1 MMGPISTLGRAAEAS
16 VQQKQSSGM
25 PPDQAVAYTEQLLL
39 DGISPDLETM
49 MAQASQLRQMQRKP
63 PQMTIRDQLNQA
75 YQGIAGLPTPGFQ
88 PGFNEG
94 GIVAFASGDLVD
106 DMMPR
111 LTPEQIRM
119 QMMRQKAAE
128 GRMGLGSYGIGLEN
142 YPELIEDVPEGKR
155 VVTNIVDDKGNL
167 WHKLEDGTFRQA
179 SGKRLEGAKIE
190 GGRLVYP
197 DRPSIVQREAT
208 AYRAGQPSGIRG
220 LPGPDVTVDRT
231 SGRDVVTD
239 RRPTTATP
247 DVKKP
252 GRISRGLAALGPVA
266 VAGGVGAMIS
276 DVGERAE
283 AQRGEGADTGPVF
296 PIGAMGVAYST
307 KSAPKPS
314 DIGDMFSSFFSGAT
328 LGIFGD
334 REAERA
340 AERKPEAKP
349 EAKPAAKPKPSGG
362 GAAVPAKARQGMFDI
377 PIAIETARA
386 TLNYAVKEDDEFQ
399 KLLKRAEAEGTGPY
413 SKMFTEGDRIKTER
427 MEALKKSKDSNF
439 GRALVAAG
447 LAMAQQAAKGGQ
459 PGNESQKFLAAAVE
473 GLGGYMKAQE
483 FLGQEREKAQKELDK
498 FTLDMEQ
505 LREASRGDLRGLAL
519 KRFNDAQA
527 RAEKAN
533 DNARGLMIV
542 QAQLETS
549 MDLAQTKAASSLQNA
564 QIRAQSQ
571 LMAQA
576 QKEIANSP
584 GYMAAE
590 MKYAQ
595 ATQAKNPKE
604 QQAALA
610 EMEDL
615 IQKRVRMNMQI
626 PSYMAGI
633 QYNPASGDLDFSATD
648 AIVEMALG
656 TGK

>member
-75 YQGIAGLPTPGFQ
+75 YQGIANLPTPGFQ
-88 PGFNEG
+88 PGFAGG

-208 AYRAGQPSGIRG
+208 AYRAGQSSGIRG

-283 AQRGEGADTGPVF
+283 AQRGEGADTGPVISAG
-296 PIGAMGVAYST
+296 PMGIAYST

-340 AERKPEAKP
+340 AERKAEAKP
-349 EAKPAAKPKPSGG
+349 EEKSAVKPKPSGG
-362 GAAVPAKARQGMFDI
+362 MAPAAKPRGGMFDI

-542 QAQLETS
+542 QKQMEYAREALGIKT
-549 MDLAQTKAASSLQNA
+549 AASLQNA
-564 QIRAQSQ
+564 QTRAQSQ

-576 QKEIANSP
+576 QKEVADSP
-584 GYMAAE
+584 AYMAAQI
-590 MKYAQ
+590 KYAQ

-604 QQAALA
+604 QQAALT
-610 EMEDL
+610 EMNNL
-615 IQKRVRMNMQI
+615 IRQRVQMNMQI

-648 AIVEMALG
+648 AIVDMALG

>member
-75 YQGIAGLPTPGFQ
+75 YQGIANLPTPGFQ
-88 PGFNEG
+88 PGFAGG

-111 LTPEQIRM
+111 LTPEQIRNQMLM
-119 QMMRQKAAE
+119 QQRAEAGLRFRQNLAN
-128 GRMGLGSYGIGLEN
+128 MGLEDF
-142 YPELIEDVPEGKR
+142 PELVEDVPESER
-155 VVTNIVDDKGNL
+155 VVTRTVDDKGNL
-167 WHKLEDGTFRQA
+167 WEKTKSGEWRQA
-179 SGKRLEGAKIE
+179 RQGVSSSEFGLKGLRNVDSPMRGEIE
-190 GGRLVYP
+190 AWRKSQGMGG
-197 DRPSIVQREAT
+197 E
-208 AYRAGQPSGIRG
+208 GIRG
-220 LPGPDVTVDRT
+220 G
-231 SGRDVVTD
+231 
-239 RRPTTATP
+239 ATP
-247 DVKKP
+247 PPEAPASTSAAPAKKP
-252 GRISRGLAALGPVA
+252 GMIRRGLSALGPVA
-266 VAGGVGAMIS
+266 AATGIGAMIS

-283 AQRGEGADTGPVF
+283 AQRGEGADTGPVI
-296 PIGAMGVAYST
+296 PVGPMGIAYST
-307 KSAPKPS
+307 KSAPKTE
-314 DIGDMFSSFFSGAT
+314 DIGDMFSSLFSGAT
-328 LGIFGD
+328 LGLFGD

-349 EAKPAAKPKPSGG
+349 EAKPAAPKPKPSGDMAP
-362 GAAVPAKARQGMFDI
+362 AAARPRGGMFDI

-386 TLNYAVKEDDEFQ
+386 SLENAVTEDSEYQ

-427 MEALKKSKDSNF
+427 MEALKKSKEGNF

-447 LAMAQQAAKGGQ
+447 LAMAEQASKGGQ
-459 PGNESQKFLAAAVE
+459 PGNEVQKFLTSAVA

-483 FLGQEREKAQKELDK
+483 FLGQEREKAQRELDK

-505 LREASRGDLRGLAL
+505 LREASRGELRGSAL
-519 KRFNDAQA
+519 KRFENAQA
-527 RAEKAN
+527 RAEKAR

-549 MDLAQTKAASSLQNA
+549 VGLAQTKAASSLQTA
-564 QIRAQSQ
+564 QTRAQSQ
-571 LMAQA
+571 LMSKALD
-576 QKEIANSP
+576 EIKDSP
-584 GYMAAE
+584 AYMAAQI
-590 MKYAQ
+590 KYAQ
-595 ATQAKNPKE
+595 AKTPQEK
-604 QQAALA
+604 QAATA
-610 EMEDL
+610 EMNNL
-615 IQKRVRMNMQI
+615 IQQRVQMNMQI

-633 QYNPASGDLDFSATD
+633 QYNPASGDLDFSAVD
-648 AIVEMALG
+648 AIVESALG

>member
-88 PGFNEG
+88 PGFNKG
-94 GIVAFASGDLVD
+94 GIVTFASGDLVD

-142 YPELIEDVPEGKR
+142 YPELIEDVPEKNR
-155 VVTNIVDDKGNL
+155 VVTNVVDDKGNL
-167 WHKLEDGTFRQA
+167 WHKMEDGTWRQA

-190 GGRLVYP
+190 GGRLIYP

-208 AYRAGQPSGIRG
+208 AYRAGQSSGIRG

-252 GRISRGLAALGPVA
+252 GRISRGLAGLGPVA

-340 AERKPEAKP
+340 AERKAEAKP
-349 EAKPAAKPKPSGG
+349 EEKPAVKPKPSGG
-362 GAAVPAKARQGMFDI
+362 GAPVPAKARQGMFDI

-386 TLNYAVKEDDEFQ
+386 SLENAVTEDSEYQ
-399 KLLKRAEAEGTGPY
+399 KLLKRAEAEGTGPF

-427 MEALKKSKDSNF
+427 MEALKKSKENNF

-447 LAMAQQAAKGGQ
+447 LAMAEQASKGGQ
-459 PGNESQKFLAAAVE
+459 PGNEVQKFLTSAVA

-498 FTLDMEQ
+498 FTMDMEQ
-505 LREASRGDLRGLAL
+505 LREASRGELRGSAL
-519 KRFNDAQA
+519 KRYENAQA
-527 RAEKAN
+527 RAEKAR
-533 DNARGLMIV
+533 DNAKGLMIV

-549 MDLAQTKAASSLQNA
+549 MGLAQMKAASSLQNA
-564 QIRAQSQ
+564 QTRAQSQ
-571 LMAQA
+571 LMSKALD
-576 QKEIANSP
+576 EIKDSP
-584 GYMAAE
+584 AYMAAQI
-590 MKYAQ
+590 KYAQ
-595 ATQAKNPKE
+595 AKTPQEK
-604 QQAALA
+604 QAATA
-610 EMEDL
+610 EMNNL
-615 IQKRVRMNMQI
+615 IQQRVQMNMQI

-633 QYNPASGDLDFSATD
+633 QYNPASGDLDFSAVD
-648 AIVEMALG
+648 AIVESALG

>member
-1 MMGPISTLGRAAEAS
+1 
-16 VQQKQSSGM
+16 
-25 PPDQAVAYTEQLLL
+25 
-39 DGISPDLETM
+39 
-49 MAQASQLRQMQRKP
+49 
-63 PQMTIRDQLNQA
+63 
-75 YQGIAGLPTPGFQ
+75 
-88 PGFNEG
+88 
-94 GIVAFASGDLVD
+94 
-106 DMMPR
+106 
-111 LTPEQIRM
+111 
-119 QMMRQKAAE
+119 
-128 GRMGLGSYGIGLEN
+128 
-142 YPELIEDVPEGKR
+142 
-155 VVTNIVDDKGNL
+155 
-167 WHKLEDGTFRQA
+167 
-179 SGKRLEGAKIE
+179 
-190 GGRLVYP
+190 
-197 DRPSIVQREAT
+197 
-208 AYRAGQPSGIRG
+208 
-220 LPGPDVTVDRT
+220 
-231 SGRDVVTD
+231 
-239 RRPTTATP
+239 
-247 DVKKP
+247 
-252 GRISRGLAALGPVA
+252 
-266 VAGGVGAMIS
+266 
-276 DVGERAE
+276 
-283 AQRGEGADTGPVF
+283 
-296 PIGAMGVAYST
+296 
-307 KSAPKPS
+307 
-314 DIGDMFSSFFSGAT
+314 
-328 LGIFGD
+328 
-334 REAERA
+334 
-340 AERKPEAKP
+340 
-349 EAKPAAKPKPSGG
+349 
-362 GAAVPAKARQGMFDI
+362 
-377 PIAIETARA
+377 
-386 TLNYAVKEDDEFQ
+386 
-399 KLLKRAEAEGTGPY
+399 
-413 SKMFTEGDRIKTER
+413 MFTEGDRIKTER

-633 QYNPASGDLDFSATD
+633 QYNPASGDLDFSAAD
-648 AIVEMALG
+648 AIVATALG
-656 TGK
+656 SGK

>member
-88 PGFNEG
+88 PGFNKG
-94 GIVAFASGDLVD
+94 GIVTFASGDLVD

-142 YPELIEDVPEGKR
+142 YPELIEDVPEKNR
-155 VVTNIVDDKGNL
+155 VVTNVVDDKGNL
-167 WHKLEDGTFRQA
+167 WHKMEDGTWRQA

-190 GGRLVYP
+190 GGRLIYP

-208 AYRAGQPSGIRG
+208 AYRAGQSSGIRG

-252 GRISRGLAALGPVA
+252 GRISRGLAGLGPVA

-340 AERKPEAKP
+340 AERKAEAKP
-349 EAKPAAKPKPSGG
+349 EEKPAVKPKPSGG
-362 GAAVPAKARQGMFDI
+362 GAPVPAKARQGMFDI

-386 TLNYAVKEDDEFQ
+386 SLENAVTEDSEYQ
-399 KLLKRAEAEGTGPY
+399 KLLKRAEAESTGPF

-427 MEALKKSKDSNF
+427 MEALKKSKENNF

-447 LAMAQQAAKGGQ
+447 LAMAEQASKGGQ
-459 PGNESQKFLAAAVE
+459 PGNEVQKFLTSAVA

-498 FTLDMEQ
+498 FTMDMEQ
-505 LREASRGDLRGLAL
+505 LREASRGELRGSAL
-519 KRFNDAQA
+519 KRYENAQA
-527 RAEKAN
+527 RAEKAR
-533 DNARGLMIV
+533 DNAKGLMIV

-549 MDLAQTKAASSLQNA
+549 MGLAQMKAASSLQNA
-564 QIRAQSQ
+564 QTRAQSQ
-571 LMAQA
+571 LMSKALD
-576 QKEIANSP
+576 EIKDSP
-584 GYMAAE
+584 AYMAAQI
-590 MKYAQ
+590 KYAQ
-595 ATQAKNPKE
+595 AKTPQEK
-604 QQAALA
+604 QAATA
-610 EMEDL
+610 EMNNL
-615 IQKRVRMNMQI
+615 IQQRVQMNMQI

-633 QYNPASGDLDFSATD
+633 QYNPASGDLDFSAVD
-648 AIVEMALG
+648 AIVESALG

>member
-75 YQGIAGLPTPGFQ
+75 YQGIANLPTPGFQ
-88 PGFNEG
+88 PGFAGG

-208 AYRAGQPSGIRG
+208 AYRAGQSSGIRG

-283 AQRGEGADTGPVF
+283 AQRGEGADTGPVISAG
-296 PIGAMGVAYST
+296 PMGIAYSA

-314 DIGDMFSSFFSGAT
+314 DIGDMFSSLFSGAT

-340 AERKPEAKP
+340 AERKAEAKP
-349 EAKPAAKPKPSGG
+349 EAKPATKPKPSGG

-386 TLNYAVKEDDEFQ
+386 TLENAVTEDSEYQ
-399 KLLKRAEAEGTGPY
+399 KLLKRAKAEGTGPF

-427 MEALKKSKDSNF
+427 MEALKKSKEGNF
-439 GRALVAAG
+439 GRTLVAAG
-447 LAMAQQAAKGGQ
+447 LAMAEQAAKGGQ
-459 PGNESQKFLAAAVE
+459 PGNEVQKFLTAAVA

-505 LREASRGDLRGLAL
+505 LREASQGELRGSAL
-519 KRFNDAQA
+519 KRFENAQA
-527 RAEKAN
+527 RAEKAR

-549 MDLAQTKAASSLQNA
+549 MGLAQAKAASSLQNA
-564 QIRAQSQ
+564 QIRAQGQ
-571 LMAQA
+571 LAAQA
-576 QKEIANSP
+576 RKEISESP
-584 GYMAAE
+584 AYMAAQL
-590 MKYAQ
+590 KY
-595 ATQAKNPKE
+595 TQAKSPKE
-604 QQAALA
+604 QQDALR
-610 EMEDL
+610 EMDTL
-615 IQKRVRMNMQI
+615 IQRQMQMNMQI

-633 QYNPASGDLDFSATD
+633 QYNPASGDLDFSAVD
-648 AIVEMALG
+648 AIVESALG